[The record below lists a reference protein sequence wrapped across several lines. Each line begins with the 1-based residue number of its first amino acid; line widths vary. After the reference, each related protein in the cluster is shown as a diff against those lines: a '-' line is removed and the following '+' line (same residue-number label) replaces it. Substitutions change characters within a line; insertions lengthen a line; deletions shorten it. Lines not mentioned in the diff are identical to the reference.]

1 MAEFWHPFPKYVT
14 EFQSWVDAMHTA
26 ASGAR
31 IYGNRFVQAETL
43 TYDPLRG
50 QFTPPEQYRRTL
62 HEAWA
67 RGLNQAVI
75 HKYTHQP
82 LEVKPGVQ
90 DYDIFNRH
98 MSWWPLADGLIG
110 VHGSEPVSAA
120 AGRLRGG
127 CGVFRRRG
135 CDRASCRARLSLN
148 PALPSGYDYDGINAE
163 VLLTRA
169 EVKDGRLVLPGGMSY
184 RYLVLCDP
192 QCVTM
197 TAPRC
202 TASGSWWSKG

>member
-1 MAEFWHPFPKYVT
+1 M
-14 EFQSWVDAMHTA
+14 
-26 ASGAR
+26 G
-31 IYGNRFVQAETL
+31 
-43 TYDPLRG
+43 
-50 QFTPPEQYRRTL
+50 
-62 HEAWA
+62 

-82 LEVKPGVQ
+82 LEVKPGLQ
-90 DYDIFNRH
+90 DYDIFNRN

-110 VHGSEPVSAA
+110 YM
-120 AGRLRGG
+120 GRSQYLLQQGDFVADVAYFVGEGATRFVPGKA
-127 CGVFRRRG
+127 F
-135 CDRASCRARLSLN
+135 LN

-169 EVKDGRLVLPGGMSY
+169 EIKDGRLVLPGGMSY

-197 TAPRC
+197 TAPTLARLRQLVEQGLTLVGRRHCARQASRTWRLPRC
-202 TASGSWWSKG
+202 S